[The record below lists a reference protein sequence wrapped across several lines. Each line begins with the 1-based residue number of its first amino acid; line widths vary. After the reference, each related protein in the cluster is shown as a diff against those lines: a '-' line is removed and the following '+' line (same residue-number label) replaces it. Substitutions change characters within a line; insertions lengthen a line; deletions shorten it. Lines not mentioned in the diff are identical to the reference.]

1 MPKMPKLNIVN
12 KAKSM
17 GTSIKDSTK
26 NMAKNTVKGVKG
38 LNPFKKQY
46 KTTKNFVANFFK
58 SPGIFYAEVFDLLR
72 LSISQKLI

>member
-38 LNPFKKQY
+38 LNPFKK
-46 KTTKNFVANFFK
+46 
-58 SPGIFYAEVFDLLR
+58 
-72 LSISQKLI
+72 